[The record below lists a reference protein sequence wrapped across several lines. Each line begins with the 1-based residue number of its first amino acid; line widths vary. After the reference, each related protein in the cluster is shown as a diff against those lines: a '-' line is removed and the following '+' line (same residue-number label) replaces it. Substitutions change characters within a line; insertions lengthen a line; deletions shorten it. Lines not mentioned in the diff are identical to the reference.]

1 MNRIQWP
8 GLVAF
13 TLALAVLMML
23 GAGAYL
29 IAINPRELS
38 PDETTLL
45 STIVGAV
52 VGAVATYLGVNR
64 ADSGGST
71 THHHYPEEITVSE
84 VPATEP
90 ETEPEAEPEQ
100 DAPLEDPG
108 APEDAPPE
116 STDEEL
122 RAMYEGESPKEE

>member
-1 MNRIQWP
+1 
-8 GLVAF
+8 
-13 TLALAVLMML
+13 ML

-64 ADSGGST
+64 ADSGGD

-84 VPATEP
+84 LPTNEPVEP
-90 ETEPEAEPEQ
+90 EPTVEPDPDE

-108 APEDAPPE
+108 PPEDAPPE

-122 RAMYEGESPKEE
+122 RAMYETDTPKEE